1 MNFSNDI
8 EEMVEKS
15 DHPEKE
21 NGFHSVLL
29 ELRKIDKTDLHDFLR
44 KVLDVV
50 SNTLNIERVSI
61 WFFNEDK
68 RSIYCDYLYLKRF
81 GEYASETALRV
92 EDYPEYFNTIKT
104 ELVLAA
110 NDALN
115 DPRTAELAETYL
127 KPRGVLSMMDV
138 PIYFHGETIGII
150 CHEEQDNFREWKR
163 TEMDFAAAISSL
175 LSTSLEIDFRKDKEK
190 QFNES
195 QRFLS
200 NLISNLPGY
209 VYRVNKTGDNWNIQ
223 YISSGVYELTGYKP
237 DELIN
242 NIVYYAGMVNEAD
255 KQKVREVISTSLTS
269 KKPYQINYRINTAE
283 NKLKWVWEQGCG
295 IYDTD
300 GMLTATEGFITDITE
315 KKLFEEEL
323 VKKNYELSVL
333 YEYGKSLSKLAEPP
347 EIVESAGNILGRLFK
362 TDSYYIALKNEEKD
376 AITFPYLSIHGKRTN
391 TEDVKLGNGIN
402 EFVMNSRRPMLI
414 NNHSLETLK
423 AFGISVEGILP
434 QSLLVAPMIAAEK
447 VIGTIAL
454 QDFKN
459 TESFTDSHMELL
471 ATVASQTAI
480 ALENAELY
488 HTVRNSLKEKE
499 VLLKEVHHRVKNN
512 LQIMS
517 SLVKLQTRFIKD
529 DKMLEIMKDTGG
541 RIQSM
546 SIVHTK
552 LYNSGEYEFINFAE
566 YAKSLSENFLNT
578 FGSAMRNISFKIDMD
593 NIKLNIDTA
602 IPCGLIINE
611 LVTNSIKHAFTPG
624 RGKPGRGKPGII
636 TISLISAGKDVYVL
650 TVSDNGKGSETD
662 LNPDKSETLGLQL
675 VSLLSKQLNGKM
687 TFTSQKDMG
696 VFYSLKFE
704 ESEYKTR
711 K

>member
-15 DHPEKE
+15 DHPEKD

-81 GEYASETALRV
+81 GEYASETTLRV
-92 EDYPEYFNTIKT
+92 EDYPEYFKTIKS

-190 QFNES
+190 QFIES

-223 YISSGVYELTGYKP
+223 YISGGVYELTGYKP

-255 KQKVREVISTSLTS
+255 KQKVREVISASLTS
-269 KKPYQINYRINTAE
+269 KKPYQIIYRINTAD
-283 NKLKWVWEQGCG
+283 NNLKWVWEQGCG
-295 IYDTD
+295 IYDTS
-300 GMLTATEGFITDITE
+300 GILTATEGFITDITE

-323 VKKNYELSVL
+323 VKKNYELSAL
-333 YEYGKSLSKLAEPP
+333 YELGKSLSKLAEPP
-347 EIVESAGNILGRLFK
+347 QIVESIGNMLGRLFK
-362 TDSYYIALKNEEKD
+362 TDSCHIAIKNDKTGE
-376 AITFPYLSIHGKRTN
+376 ITLPFLSYHGKKASAEAISFT
-391 TEDVKLGNGIN
+391 NGIN
-402 EFVMNSRRPMLI
+402 EFVMSSRKPMLI
-414 NNHSLETLK
+414 NNNALETLS
-423 AFGISVEGILP
+423 AFGITAGGKLP
-434 QSLLVAPMIAAEK
+434 KSLLLAPMITGK
-447 VIGTIAL
+447 NVIGVIAL
-454 QDFKN
+454 QDFDH
-459 TESFTDSHMELL
+459 TDSFTDSHLELL
-471 ATVASQTAI
+471 ATVASQGSI

-488 HTVRNSLKEKE
+488 NTVRISLKEKE
-499 VLLKEVHHRVKNN
+499 ILLKEVHHRVKNN

-566 YAKSLSENFLNT
+566 YAKSLSENFSNT
-578 FGSAMRNISFKIDMD
+578 FGPAMRNISFKIEVDD
-593 NIKLNIDTA
+593 IKINIDTA

-611 LVTNSIKHAFTPG
+611 LVTNAIKHAFTPG
-624 RGKPGRGKPGII
+624 TGKPGII

-662 LNPDKSETLGLQL
+662 LNPDKSDTLGLQL